1 MTPATIQ
8 ATKLMTAGI
17 MNAMNNRSLPIR
29 TACTTPADA
38 KIPAGHKMT
47 ATLAVGR
54 AFARA
59 GLRTG

>member
-1 MTPATIQ
+1 VTTPATIQ
-8 ATKLMTAGI
+8 TTKLMNTGMTA
-17 MNAMNNRSLPIR
+17 MSNRSLPIR

-47 ATLAVGR
+47 ATLAVSR